1 MSKKPKSKKTRKSKK
16 IRKNRIV
23 RQRQILPRQNFPE
36 IKENNNSEEMLE
48 EYKKDKLEEKNTFYE
63 DAPKNAEEMQDTQAQ
78 ANANKGPNLVD
89 DVAPREDNKGHFS
102 DDERSE
108 RSTNSNTDM
117 DNISEFN
124 NIASDNTTVCNKSLD
139 SDETSEINFNA
150 IAKLS
155 ILHHPIST
163 LNHNNLPDPNRP
175 QPQNN
180 LHGNRKGNMERET
193 KKEKFG

>member
-16 IRKNRIV
+16 IRKNRMV

-36 IKENNNSEEMLE
+36 IRENNNSEEMLE

-63 DAPKNAEEMQDTQAQ
+63 DAPKNAEEMQGTQAQ
-78 ANANKGPNLVD
+78 AVNERNLVD
-89 DVAPREDNKGHFS
+89 DVDPREDNKGHFS
-102 DDERSE
+102 DDEGSE

-180 LHGNRKGNMERET
+180 LHGNRKGTFER
-193 KKEKFG
+193 KAKIGKFG

>member
-16 IRKNRIV
+16 IRKKRIV
-23 RQRQILPRQNFPE
+23 RQRQILQRQNFPE

-63 DAPKNAEEMQDTQAQ
+63 DAPKNAEEMQGTQAQ
-78 ANANKGPNLVD
+78 AVNERNLVD
-89 DVAPREDNKGHFS
+89 DVDPREDNKGHFS
-102 DDERSE
+102 DDEGSE

-117 DNISEFN
+117 DIISEFN

-163 LNHNNLPDPNRP
+163 LNHNNLPDPNQP
-175 QPQNN
+175 QPQIN
-180 LHGNRKGNMERET
+180 LHGNRKGNIER
-193 KKEKFG
+193 KAKIGKFG

>member
-1 MSKKPKSKKTRKSKK
+1 MNKKPKSKKTRKSKK
-16 IRKNRIV
+16 IRKKRIV
-23 RQRQILPRQNFPE
+23 RQRQILQRQNFPE

-63 DAPKNAEEMQDTQAQ
+63 DAPKNAEEMQGTQAQ
-78 ANANKGPNLVD
+78 AVNERNLVN
-89 DVAPREDNKGHFS
+89 DVDPREDNKGHFS
-102 DDERSE
+102 DDEGSE

-150 IAKLS
+150 IANLS
-155 ILHHPIST
+155 ILHHPIT
-163 LNHNNLPDPNRP
+163 IINQNNLPAQNQP
-175 QPQNN
+175 QPQRN
-180 LHGNRKGNMERET
+180 LNGNRKVNIEREA
-193 KKEKFG
+193 KIGKFG

>member
-78 ANANKGPNLVD
+78 ANKGPNLVD
-89 DVAPREDNKGHFS
+89 DVDPREDNKGHFS
-102 DDERSE
+102 DDEGSE

-124 NIASDNTTVCNKSLD
+124 NIASDNTISNKSLD
-139 SDETSEINFNA
+139 GDETSEINFNA
-150 IAKLS
+150 IANLS
-155 ILHHPIST
+155 ILHHPIT
-163 LNHNNLPDPNRP
+163 IINQNNLPAQNQP
-175 QPQNN
+175 QSQNN
-180 LHGNRKGNMERET
+180 LLGNRKGNIER
-193 KKEKFG
+193 KAKIGKFG

>member
-36 IKENNNSEEMLE
+36 IRENNNSEEMLE
-48 EYKKDKLEEKNTFYE
+48 EYKKDKLEEKIIFYE
-63 DAPKNAEEMQDTQAQ
+63 DAPKNAEEMQGTQAQ
-78 ANANKGPNLVD
+78 AVNARNLVD
-89 DVAPREDNKGHFS
+89 DVDPREDNKGHFS
-102 DDERSE
+102 DDEGSE

-124 NIASDNTTVCNKSLD
+124 NIASDNTISNKSLD
-139 SDETSEINFNA
+139 GDETSEINFNA
-150 IAKLS
+150 IANLS

-163 LNHNNLPDPNRP
+163 LNHNNLPAQNQP
-175 QPQNN
+175 QSQNN
-180 LHGNRKGNMERET
+180 LHGNRKGNTERVA
-193 KKEKFG
+193 KIGKFG

>member
-16 IRKNRIV
+16 IRKNRMV

-36 IKENNNSEEMLE
+36 IRENNNSEEMLE

-63 DAPKNAEEMQDTQAQ
+63 DAPKNAEEMQGTQAQ
-78 ANANKGPNLVD
+78 AVNERNLVD
-89 DVAPREDNKGHFS
+89 DVDPREDNKGHFS
-102 DDERSE
+102 DDEGSE

-150 IAKLS
+150 IANLS

-163 LNHNNLPDPNRP
+163 LNHNNLPAQNQP
-175 QPQNN
+175 QSQNN
-180 LHGNRKGNMERET
+180 LHGNRKGTFER
-193 KKEKFG
+193 KAKIGKFG

>member
-16 IRKNRIV
+16 IRKNRMV
-23 RQRQILPRQNFPE
+23 RQRQILPRQNYPE
-36 IKENNNSEEMLE
+36 IRENNNSEEMLE

-63 DAPKNAEEMQDTQAQ
+63 DAPKNAEEMQGTQAQ
-78 ANANKGPNLVD
+78 AVNERNLVD
-89 DVAPREDNKGHFS
+89 DVDPREDNKGHFS
-102 DDERSE
+102 DDEGSE

-155 ILHHPIST
+155 ILHHPIPT
-163 LNHNNLPDPNRP
+163 LNHNNLPAQNQP
-175 QPQNN
+175 QPQIN
-180 LHGNRKGNMERET
+180 LHGNRKGNIER
-193 KKEKFG
+193 KAKIGKFG

>member
-16 IRKNRIV
+16 IRKNRMV

-36 IKENNNSEEMLE
+36 IRENNNSEEMLE

-63 DAPKNAEEMQDTQAQ
+63 DAPKNAEEMQGTQAQ
-78 ANANKGPNLVD
+78 AVNERNLVD
-89 DVAPREDNKGHFS
+89 DVDPREDNKGHFS
-102 DDERSE
+102 DDEGSE
-108 RSTNSNTDM
+108 RSTNSNTDI

-155 ILHHPIST
+155 ILHHPIPT
-163 LNHNNLPDPNRP
+163 LNHNNLPAQNQP
-175 QPQNN
+175 QSQNN

>member
-16 IRKNRIV
+16 IRKKRIV
-23 RQRQILPRQNFPE
+23 RQRQILQRQNFPE

>member
-16 IRKNRIV
+16 IRKNRMV

-36 IKENNNSEEMLE
+36 IRENNNSEEMLE

-63 DAPKNAEEMQDTQAQ
+63 DAPKNAEEMQGTQAQ
-78 ANANKGPNLVD
+78 ANKGPNLLD
-89 DVAPREDNKGHFS
+89 DVDPREDNKGHFS
-102 DDERSE
+102 DDEGSE

-150 IAKLS
+150 IANLS
-155 ILHHPIST
+155 ILHHPIT
-163 LNHNNLPDPNRP
+163 IINQNNLPAQNQP
-175 QPQNN
+175 QPQRN
-180 LHGNRKGNMERET
+180 LNGNRKVNIEREA
-193 KKEKFG
+193 KIGKFG

>member
-63 DAPKNAEEMQDTQAQ
+63 DAPKNAEEMQGTQAQ
-78 ANANKGPNLVD
+78 AVNARNLVD

-102 DDERSE
+102 DDEGSE

-175 QPQNN
+175 QTQRN
-180 LHGNRKGNMERET
+180 LHGNRKGNIER
-193 KKEKFG
+193 KAKIGKFG

>member
-1 MSKKPKSKKTRKSKK
+1 
-16 IRKNRIV
+16 
-23 RQRQILPRQNFPE
+23 
-36 IKENNNSEEMLE
+36 MLE

-78 ANANKGPNLVD
+78 ANKGPNLID
-89 DVAPREDNKGHFS
+89 DVDPREDNKGHFS
-102 DDERSE
+102 DDEGSE

-163 LNHNNLPDPNRP
+163 LNHNNLPAQNQP
-175 QPQNN
+175 QPQIN
-180 LHGNRKGNMERET
+180 LHGNRKGNTERVA
-193 KKEKFG
+193 KIGKFG

>member
-1 MSKKPKSKKTRKSKK
+1 MNKKPKSKKTRKSKK
-16 IRKNRIV
+16 IRKKRIV

-63 DAPKNAEEMQDTQAQ
+63 DAPKNSEEMQGTQAQ
-78 ANANKGPNLVD
+78 AVNERNLVD
-89 DVAPREDNKGHFS
+89 DVDPREDNKGHFS
-102 DDERSE
+102 DDEGSE

-163 LNHNNLPDPNRP
+163 LNHNNLPDPNQP
-175 QPQNN
+175 QPQIN
-180 LHGNRKGNMERET
+180 LHGNRKGNIER
-193 KKEKFG
+193 KAKIGKFG

>member
-63 DAPKNAEEMQDTQAQ
+63 DAPKNAEEMQGTQAQ
-78 ANANKGPNLVD
+78 AVNERNLVD
-89 DVAPREDNKGHFS
+89 DVDPREDNKGHFS
-102 DDERSE
+102 DDEGSE

-163 LNHNNLPDPNRP
+163 LNHNNLPDPNQP
-175 QPQNN
+175 QPQIN
-180 LHGNRKGNMERET
+180 LHGNRKGNIER
-193 KKEKFG
+193 KAKIGKFG

>member
-78 ANANKGPNLVD
+78 ANKGPNLVD
-89 DVAPREDNKGHFS
+89 DVDPREDNKGHFS
-102 DDERSE
+102 DDEGSE

-124 NIASDNTTVCNKSLD
+124 NIASDNTISNKSLD
-139 SDETSEINFNA
+139 GDETSEINFNA
-150 IAKLS
+150 IANLS
-155 ILHHPIST
+155 ILHHPIT
-163 LNHNNLPDPNRP
+163 IINQNNLPDPNQP
-175 QPQNN
+175 QPQIN
-180 LHGNRKGNMERET
+180 LHGNRKGNIER
-193 KKEKFG
+193 KAKIGKFG

>member
-16 IRKNRIV
+16 IRKNRMV

-36 IKENNNSEEMLE
+36 IRENNNSEEMLE

-63 DAPKNAEEMQDTQAQ
+63 DAPKNAEEMQGTQAQ
-78 ANANKGPNLVD
+78 AVNERNLVD
-89 DVAPREDNKGHFS
+89 DVDPREDNKGHFS
-102 DDERSE
+102 DDERTE

-163 LNHNNLPDPNRP
+163 LNHNNLPDPNQP
-175 QPQNN
+175 QPQIN
-180 LHGNRKGNMERET
+180 LHGNRKGNIER
-193 KKEKFG
+193 KAKIGKFG

>member
-36 IKENNNSEEMLE
+36 IRENNNSEEMLE

-63 DAPKNAEEMQDTQAQ
+63 DAPKNAEEMQGTQAQ
-78 ANANKGPNLVD
+78 AVNERNLVD
-89 DVAPREDNKGHFS
+89 DVDPREDNKGHFS
-102 DDERSE
+102 DDEGSE

-124 NIASDNTTVCNKSLD
+124 NIASDNTISNKSLD
-139 SDETSEINFNA
+139 GDETSEINFNA
-150 IAKLS
+150 IANLS
-155 ILHHPIST
+155 ILHHPIPT
-163 LNHNNLPDPNRP
+163 LNHNNLPDPNQP
-175 QPQNN
+175 QPQIN
-180 LHGNRKGNMERET
+180 LHGNRKGNIER
-193 KKEKFG
+193 KAKIGKFG

>member
-16 IRKNRIV
+16 IRKNRMV

-36 IKENNNSEEMLE
+36 IRENNNSEEMLE

-63 DAPKNAEEMQDTQAQ
+63 DAPKNAEEMQGTQAQ
-78 ANANKGPNLVD
+78 AVNERNLVD
-89 DVAPREDNKGHFS
+89 DVDPREDNKGHFS
-102 DDERSE
+102 DDEGSE

-150 IAKLS
+150 IANLS

-163 LNHNNLPDPNRP
+163 LNQNNLPAQNQP
-175 QPQNN
+175 QPQRN
-180 LHGNRKGNMERET
+180 LNGNRKVNIEREA
-193 KKEKFG
+193 KIGKFG

>member
-78 ANANKGPNLVD
+78 ANKGPNLVD
-89 DVAPREDNKGHFS
+89 DVDPREDNKGHIS
-102 DDERSE
+102 GDEISE
-108 RSTNSNTDM
+108 RCTNSNTDK

-124 NIASDNTTVCNKSLD
+124 NIASDNTTLCNKSLD
-139 SDETSEINFNA
+139 GDETSEINFKA
-150 IAKLS
+150 IANLS
-155 ILHHPIST
+155 ILHHPISII
-163 LNHNNLPDPNRP
+163 NHNNLPAQNQP
-175 QPQNN
+175 QPQIN
-180 LHGNRKGNMERET
+180 LHGNRKGNIER
-193 KKEKFG
+193 KAKIGKFG

>member
-63 DAPKNAEEMQDTQAQ
+63 DAPKNAEEMQGTQAQ
-78 ANANKGPNLVD
+78 AVNERNLVD
-89 DVAPREDNKGHFS
+89 DVDPREDNKGHFS
-102 DDERSE
+102 DDEGSE

-175 QPQNN
+175 QTQRN
-180 LHGNRKGNMERET
+180 LHGNRKGNIER
-193 KKEKFG
+193 KAKIGKFG

>member
-16 IRKNRIV
+16 IRKNRMV

-36 IKENNNSEEMLE
+36 IRENNNSEEMLE

-63 DAPKNAEEMQDTQAQ
+63 DAPKNAEEMQGTQAQ
-78 ANANKGPNLVD
+78 AVNERNLVD
-89 DVAPREDNKGHFS
+89 DVDPREDNKGHFS
-102 DDERSE
+102 DDEGSE

-155 ILHHPIST
+155 ILHHPIPT
-163 LNHNNLPDPNRP
+163 LNHNNLPAQNQP
-175 QPQNN
+175 QSQNN
-180 LHGNRKGNMERET
+180 LHGNRKGTFER
-193 KKEKFG
+193 KAKIGKFG

>member
-16 IRKNRIV
+16 IRKNRMV

-36 IKENNNSEEMLE
+36 IRENNNSEEMLE

-63 DAPKNAEEMQDTQAQ
+63 DAPKNAEEMQGTQAQ
-78 ANANKGPNLVD
+78 AVNERNLVN
-89 DVAPREDNKGHFS
+89 DVDPREDNKGHFS
-102 DDERSE
+102 DDEGSE

-150 IAKLS
+150 IANLS
-155 ILHHPIST
+155 ILHHPIPT
-163 LNHNNLPDPNRP
+163 LNHNNLPDPNQP
-175 QPQNN
+175 QPQIN
-180 LHGNRKGNMERET
+180 LHGNRKGNIER
-193 KKEKFG
+193 KAKIGKFG

>member
-23 RQRQILPRQNFPE
+23 RQRQFLPRQNFPE

-63 DAPKNAEEMQDTQAQ
+63 DAPKNAEEMQGTQAQ
-78 ANANKGPNLVD
+78 AVNERNLVD
-89 DVAPREDNKGHFS
+89 DVDPREDNKGHFS
-102 DDERSE
+102 DDEGSE

-139 SDETSEINFNA
+139 SDETSEINFKA
-150 IAKLS
+150 IANLS
-155 ILHHPIST
+155 ILHHPKPT
-163 LNHNNLPDPNRP
+163 LNHNNLPAQNQP
-175 QPQNN
+175 QSQNN
-180 LHGNRKGNMERET
+180 LQGNRKGTFER
-193 KKEKFG
+193 KAKIGKFG

>member
-16 IRKNRIV
+16 IRKNRMV

-36 IKENNNSEEMLE
+36 IRENNNSEEMLE

-63 DAPKNAEEMQDTQAQ
+63 DAPKNAEEMQGTQAQ
-78 ANANKGPNLVD
+78 AVNERNLVD
-89 DVAPREDNKGHFS
+89 DVDPREDNKGHFS
-102 DDERSE
+102 DDEGSE

-124 NIASDNTTVCNKSLD
+124 NIASDNTTVCNESLD

-155 ILHHPIST
+155 ILHHPIPT
-163 LNHNNLPDPNRP
+163 LNHNNLPAQNQP
-175 QPQNN
+175 QSQNN
-180 LHGNRKGNMERET
+180 LHGNRKVNIEREA
-193 KKEKFG
+193 KIGKFG

>member
-36 IKENNNSEEMLE
+36 IRENNNSEEMLE

-63 DAPKNAEEMQDTQAQ
+63 DAPKNAEEMQGTQAQ
-78 ANANKGPNLVD
+78 AVNERNLVD
-89 DVAPREDNKGHFS
+89 DVDPREDNKGHFS
-102 DDERSE
+102 DDEGSE

-124 NIASDNTTVCNKSLD
+124 NIASDNTISNKSLD
-139 SDETSEINFNA
+139 GDETSEINFNA
-150 IAKLS
+150 IANLS
-155 ILHHPIST
+155 ILHHPIT
-163 LNHNNLPDPNRP
+163 IINQNNLPAQNQP
-175 QPQNN
+175 QPQRN
-180 LHGNRKGNMERET
+180 LNGNRKVNIEREA
-193 KKEKFG
+193 KIGKFG

>member
-1 MSKKPKSKKTRKSKK
+1 MNKKPKSKKTRKSKK

-63 DAPKNAEEMQDTQAQ
+63 DAPKNAEEMQGTQAQ
-78 ANANKGPNLVD
+78 AVNERNLVD
-89 DVAPREDNKGHFS
+89 DVDPREDNKGHFS
-102 DDERSE
+102 DDEGSE

-163 LNHNNLPDPNRP
+163 LNHNNLPDPNQP
-175 QPQNN
+175 QPQIN
-180 LHGNRKGNMERET
+180 LHGNRKGNIER
-193 KKEKFG
+193 KAKIGKFG

>member
-63 DAPKNAEEMQDTQAQ
+63 DAPKNAEEMQGTQAQ
-78 ANANKGPNLVD
+78 AVNERNLVD
-89 DVAPREDNKGHFS
+89 DVDPREDNKGHFS
-102 DDERSE
+102 DDEGSE

-163 LNHNNLPDPNRP
+163 LNHNNLPAQNQP
-175 QPQNN
+175 QPQRN
-180 LHGNRKGNMERET
+180 LNGNRKVNIEREA
-193 KKEKFG
+193 KIGKFG

>member
-36 IKENNNSEEMLE
+36 IRENNNSEEMLE

-63 DAPKNAEEMQDTQAQ
+63 DAPKNAEEMQGTQAQ
-78 ANANKGPNLVD
+78 AVNERNLVN
-89 DVAPREDNKGHFS
+89 DVDPREDNKGHFS
-102 DDERSE
+102 DDEGSE

>member
-1 MSKKPKSKKTRKSKK
+1 
-16 IRKNRIV
+16 
-23 RQRQILPRQNFPE
+23 
-36 IKENNNSEEMLE
+36 MLE

-63 DAPKNAEEMQDTQAQ
+63 DAPKNAEEMQGTQAQ

-124 NIASDNTTVCNKSLD
+124 NIASDNTISNKSLD
-139 SDETSEINFNA
+139 GDETSEINFNA
-150 IAKLS
+150 IANLS
-155 ILHHPIST
+155 ILHHPIT
-163 LNHNNLPDPNRP
+163 IINQNNLPAQNQP
-175 QPQNN
+175 QPQRN
-180 LHGNRKGNMERET
+180 LNGNKKVNIEREA
-193 KKEKFG
+193 KIGKFG

>member
-16 IRKNRIV
+16 IRKNRMV

-36 IKENNNSEEMLE
+36 IRENNNSEEMLE

-63 DAPKNAEEMQDTQAQ
+63 DAPKNAEEMQGTQAQ
-78 ANANKGPNLVD
+78 AVNERNLVN
-89 DVAPREDNKGHFS
+89 DVDPREDNKGHFS
-102 DDERSE
+102 DDEGSE

-163 LNHNNLPDPNRP
+163 LNHNNLPAQNQP
-175 QPQNN
+175 QSQNN
-180 LHGNRKGNMERET
+180 LHGNRKGTFER
-193 KKEKFG
+193 KAKIGKFG

>member
-16 IRKNRIV
+16 IRKNRMV

-36 IKENNNSEEMLE
+36 IRENNNSEEMLE

-63 DAPKNAEEMQDTQAQ
+63 DAPKNAEEMQGTQAQ
-78 ANANKGPNLVD
+78 AVNERNLVD
-89 DVAPREDNKGHFS
+89 DVDPREDNKGHFS
-102 DDERSE
+102 DDEGSE

-163 LNHNNLPDPNRP
+163 LNHNNLPDPNLP
-175 QPQNN
+175 QSQNN
-180 LHGNRKGNMERET
+180 LHGNRKGNIER
-193 KKEKFG
+193 KAKIGKFG

>member
-1 MSKKPKSKKTRKSKK
+1 M
-16 IRKNRIV
+16 V
-23 RQRQILPRQNFPE
+23 RQRQILPRQNYTE
-36 IKENNNSEEMLE
+36 IRENNNSEEMLE

-78 ANANKGPNLVD
+78 AVNERNLVD
-89 DVAPREDNKGHFS
+89 DVDPREDNKGHFS
-102 DDERSE
+102 DDEGSE

-155 ILHHPIST
+155 ILHHPIPT
-163 LNHNNLPDPNRP
+163 LNHNNFPLFFY
-175 QPQNN
+175 
-180 LHGNRKGNMERET
+180 L
-193 KKEKFG
+193 

>member
-36 IKENNNSEEMLE
+36 IRENNNSEEMLE

-63 DAPKNAEEMQDTQAQ
+63 DAPKNAEEMQGTQAQ
-78 ANANKGPNLVD
+78 AVNERNLVN
-89 DVAPREDNKGHFS
+89 DVDPREDNKGHFS
-102 DDERSE
+102 DDEGSE

-155 ILHHPIST
+155 ILHHPIT
-163 LNHNNLPDPNRP
+163 IINQNNLPAQNQP
-175 QPQNN
+175 QPQRN
-180 LHGNRKGNMERET
+180 LNGNRKVNIEREA
-193 KKEKFG
+193 KIGKFG

>member
-16 IRKNRIV
+16 IRKNRMV

-36 IKENNNSEEMLE
+36 IRENNNSEEMLE

-63 DAPKNAEEMQDTQAQ
+63 DAPKNAEEMQGTQAQ
-78 ANANKGPNLVD
+78 ANKGPNLLD
-89 DVAPREDNKGHFS
+89 DVDPREDNKGHFS
-102 DDERSE
+102 DDEGSE

-124 NIASDNTTVCNKSLD
+124 NIASDNTISNKSLD
-139 SDETSEINFNA
+139 GDETSEINFNA
-150 IAKLS
+150 IANLS

-163 LNHNNLPDPNRP
+163 LNHNNLPAQNQP
-175 QPQNN
+175 QPQRN
-180 LHGNRKGNMERET
+180 LNGNRKVNIEREA
-193 KKEKFG
+193 KIGKFG

>member
-36 IKENNNSEEMLE
+36 IKENNNSEKMLE
-48 EYKKDKLEEKNTFYE
+48 EYKKDKLEEKNIFYE
-63 DAPKNAEEMQDTQAQ
+63 DAPKNAEEMQGTQAQ
-78 ANANKGPNLVD
+78 AVNERNLVD
-89 DVAPREDNKGHFS
+89 DVDPRENKKGHFS

-124 NIASDNTTVCNKSLD
+124 NIASDNTISNKSLD
-139 SDETSEINFNA
+139 GDETSEINFNA
-150 IAKLS
+150 IANLS
-155 ILHHPIST
+155 ILHHPIPT
-163 LNHNNLPDPNRP
+163 LNHNNLPAQNQP
-175 QPQNN
+175 QSQNN
-180 LHGNRKGNMERET
+180 LHGNRKGNTERVA
-193 KKEKFG
+193 KIGKFG

>member
-36 IKENNNSEEMLE
+36 IRENNNSEEMLE

-63 DAPKNAEEMQDTQAQ
+63 DAPKNAEEMQGTQAQ
-78 ANANKGPNLVD
+78 AVNARNLVD

-102 DDERSE
+102 DDEGSE

>member
-16 IRKNRIV
+16 IRKNRMV

-36 IKENNNSEEMLE
+36 IRENNNSEEMLE

-63 DAPKNAEEMQDTQAQ
+63 DAPKNAEEMQGTQAI
-78 ANANKGPNLVD
+78 AVNERNLVD
-89 DVAPREDNKGHFS
+89 DVDPREDNKGHFS
-102 DDERSE
+102 DDEGSE

-155 ILHHPIST
+155 ILHHPIPT
-163 LNHNNLPDPNRP
+163 LNHNNLPAQNQP
-175 QPQNN
+175 QPQIN
-180 LHGNRKGNMERET
+180 LHGNRKGTIERKA

>member
-16 IRKNRIV
+16 IRKNRMV

-78 ANANKGPNLVD
+78 ANKGPNLVD
-89 DVAPREDNKGHFS
+89 DVDPREDNKGHFS
-102 DDERSE
+102 DDEGSE
-108 RSTNSNTDM
+108 RSTNSSTDM

-124 NIASDNTTVCNKSLD
+124 NIASDNTISNKSLD
-139 SDETSEINFNA
+139 GDETSEINFNA
-150 IAKLS
+150 IANLS
-155 ILHHPIST
+155 ILHHPISII
-163 LNHNNLPDPNRP
+163 NHNNLPAQNQP
-175 QPQNN
+175 QPQIN
-180 LHGNRKGNMERET
+180 LHGNRKGNTERVA
-193 KKEKFG
+193 KIGKFG